1 MKENSDI
8 IEKEKENI
16 NNNESVQNLVE
27 NKQGEQRQFKRQ
39 REGKRNF
46 NRENRD
52 NKERS
57 DRENFRNR
65 RIRKKVCLLCKE
77 KNYILDYKDAET
89 LRKFINEKGKILPRR
104 ATGTCARH
112 QREIAKVVK
121 RARHIGVLPYT
132 ID

>member
-1 MKENSDI
+1 MKENNDI

-27 NKQGEQRQFKRQ
+27 DKQGEQRQFKRQ

-57 DRENFRNR
+57 DREDFRNR